1 MAGVPKSR
9 FDDYLRAHAAK
20 KDKDAGGFTHTRI
33 GDTALKING
42 GSYHIPDAEWGEF
55 MKRYYDHVFGEGNHT
70 EYLTEKQ
77 LIEDGS
83 IFVDMDLRY
92 DTAIKVRQHTEN
104 HIIDA
109 VMVYM
114 DVLNKLVEVTS
125 MTNIDVFVMEKDN
138 VNLLDTKTKDGI
150 HIKIGVKLHKG
161 LQVLMRKRVLSE
173 LSSIWDDL
181 PITNTWDEVLD
192 EGVTKGFVNWQM
204 YGSRKPG
211 HQAYSVKYHWVMT
224 YDTIG
229 DNWTVIKQTIG
240 PKFTERHFEKLSARY
255 KGDPTFSMRPEV
267 QADFDIAKESLG
279 RQGSKGA
286 TAAAAAGKPTRQIL
300 ASGQG
305 CNFTDINSEAVLD
318 AQLEEFFDGLTS
330 SEHKLKETFEYVMSL
345 PVAYY
350 GPGSYSKWIRVGWAL
365 ANYAGTNGI
374 SRVQGNTMFLC
385 WLKFSSQP
393 GGRDTFKGGNGKFD
407 WRNVPDIY
415 KLWCSFDTNNPEG
428 LTHRSIMYWC
438 KSDARVKY
446 DLIRKQTID
455 YFVEQ
460 SICNPTEY
468 DLAMVLY
475 HMYKDRYV
483 CASTKTK
490 LWYEYA
496 KHRWSESEANELRQA
511 ISKDMFTLY
520 YNKTEEIVIRIKALT
535 NPEGEAEAEK
545 ARKAQTKLAEIC
557 VYLKKTQWKNNIMR
571 EASEIFYIKDFM
583 DKLDQNPWLMCFNN
597 GVIDFKAKEF
607 RKGQPDDYI
616 CKCTEIEYSVYDYG
630 KHGEV
635 YDELNSFFEQLF
647 PDESVR
653 RYMWEFM
660 ASVLIGINKNQTFN
674 IFKGS
679 GANGKSKLMEL
690 FGKALGK
697 YKGTLP
703 ITYLTQVKRNTLGS
717 TSSEVAQLPGVR
729 LAVLNEPSKGD
740 KINEGPLKETTGGDP
755 IQARALFKDTVTFI
769 PQFKMVCCTNIDFE
783 EMANDDGTW
792 RRIRKVDFESK
803 FMVTPY
809 GDEVRFPRSL
819 CPYQFPLDKEL
830 DVKFDR
836 WAPCLMSM
844 LVDLAYK
851 LQGDVKDCTKVMAS
865 SEKLRESQ
873 DYFAKF
879 AKEMILPERGN
890 KVRKTE
896 CLDRFKEWYT
906 TLYGSRNVPK
916 GKEICE
922 FMDVRFGLFNKGW
935 HDIKINYD
943 ADGDGDAADG

>member
-1 MAGVPKSR
+1 MAGHSKSR

-20 KDKDAGGFTHTRI
+20 KDSGVGAGAGFTHTRI
-33 GDTALKING
+33 GDAGLKISG
-42 GSYHIPDAEWGEF
+42 GAYHISDAEWSEF
-55 MKRYYDHVFGEGNHT
+55 MKRYYDHVFGDGNNT

-83 IFVDMDLRY
+83 IFVDIDLRY
-92 DTAIKVRQHTEN
+92 EVAIAERQHTEN

-114 DVLNKLVEVTS
+114 ENLNKLVEVTPGVG
-125 MTNIDVFVMEKDN
+125 IDVYVMEKEQVKVMDN
-138 VNLLDTKTKDGI
+138 KTKDGI
-150 HIKIGVKLHKG
+150 HIKIGVKMHKG
-161 LQVLMRKRVLSE
+161 LQVLLRQRVMAE
-173 LSSIWDDL
+173 LSNIWDDL

-211 HQAYSVKYHWVMT
+211 HQAYAVKYYWIIK
-224 YDTIG
+224 YDDIS
-229 DNWTVIKQTIG
+229 DNWSAVSQSVSG
-240 PKFTERHFEKLSARY
+240 KFNERNFEKLSARY
-255 KGDPTFSMRPEV
+255 KGDPVFPTRDLVLAEFET
-267 QADFDIAKESLG
+267 AKESLG
-279 RQGSKGA
+279 RQGTKGGAAA
-286 TAAAAAGKPTRQIL
+286 TAKRMVL
-300 ASGQG
+300 APGHG
-305 CNFTDINSEAVLD
+305 CNFNEINSEDLLNTH
-318 AQLEEFFDGLTS
+318 LEEMFDNLNS
-330 SEHKLKETFEYVMSL
+330 SEHRLKETYDYVMSL
-345 PVAYY
+345 PAEYY

-374 SRVQGNTMFLC
+374 NRVQGNNMFLA

-393 GGRDTFKGGNGKFD
+393 GCRDTFKGGNGKFD

-415 KLWCSFDTNNPEG
+415 KLWSSFDTNNPEG

-438 KSDARVKY
+438 KSDAREKY

-455 YFVEQ
+455 YFITE
-460 SICNPTEY
+460 SISKPTEY
-468 DLAMVLY
+468 DLALVLY

-483 CASTKTK
+483 CVSTKTK
-490 LWYEYA
+490 LWFEYA
-496 KHRWSESEANELRQA
+496 NHRWSESEANELRQA
-511 ISKDMFTLY
+511 ISKDMYALFY
-520 YNKTEEIVIRIKALT
+520 AKIDEILMKLKALPD
-535 NPEGEAEAEK
+535 PEGKEAEK
-545 ARKAQTKLAEIC
+545 LHKTETKLAEITL
-557 VYLKKTQWKNNIMR
+557 YLKKTQWKNNIMR
-571 EASEIFYIKDFM
+571 EAMEIFYIKDFM
-583 DKLDQNPWLMCFNN
+583 DKLDQNPWLMCFSN

-616 CKCTEIEYSVYDYG
+616 CKCTEIDYIALNPSKYG
-630 KHGEV
+630 DV

-647 PDESVR
+647 PDSSVR
-653 RYMWEFM
+653 VYMWEFM

-690 FGKALGK
+690 LGKALGK

-803 FMVTPY
+803 FMVKPY
-809 GDEVRFPRSL
+809 SDEVRFPKSL
-819 CPYQFPLDKEL
+819 CPHQFPLDKEL

-851 LQGDVKDCTKVMAS
+851 LQGDVKDCPKVMAS

-873 DYFAKF
+873 DYFTKF
-879 AKEMILPERGN
+879 AKEMLIPLPGE
-890 KVRKTE
+890 KVRKSE
-896 CLDRFKEWYT
+896 LLDTFKVWYAG
-906 TLYGSRNVPK
+906 LYGSRSLPK

-922 FMDVRFGLFNKGW
+922 FMDTRFGLFNKGW
-935 HDIKINYD
+935 HNIKLNRD
-943 ADGDGDAADG
+943 ADGDNGDDDS